1 MTHGDLTI
9 RPATEEEVRELS
21 TWRNDPP
28 YDVYDIGDESVEGN
42 IEYLLGPETQC
53 HVLVDATDDL
63 IGFCTFGSDARVP
76 GGDYGVPALDIGLGI
91 RPDHTGLGNG
101 SRYVAAV
108 SDFAAATFQ
117 PEQMRVTISEWNKRA
132 QRVWEHAGFER
143 TERFNTPKDFAGLG
157 GGAFVVFVRS
167 TEP

>member
-1 MTHGDLTI
+1 M
-9 RPATEEEVRELS
+9 
-21 TWRNDPP
+21 
-28 YDVYDIGDESVEGN
+28 
-42 IEYLLGPETQC
+42 
-53 HVLVDATDDL
+53 DDL

-76 GGDYGVPALDIGLGI
+76 GGDYCAPALDIGLGI

-108 SDFAAATFQ
+108 ADFAAAAFQ
-117 PEQMRVTISEWNKRA
+117 TEQMRVTISESNKTSA
-132 QRVWEHAGFER
+132 AGVGDAGFER
-143 TERFNTPKDFAGLG
+143 TERFNTPKDFAGTG

>member
-1 MTHGDLTI
+1 M
-9 RPATEEEVRELS
+9 
-21 TWRNDPP
+21 
-28 YDVYDIGDESVEGN
+28 
-42 IEYLLGPETQC
+42 
-53 HVLVDATDDL
+53 DDL

-76 GGDYGVPALDIGLGI
+76 GGDYCAPALDI
-91 RPDHTGLGNG
+91 GLGNG

-108 SDFAAATFQ
+108 ADLAAAAFQ

-132 QRVWEHAGFER
+132 QRVWEHTGFER
-143 TERFNTPKDFAGLG
+143 TERFNTPKDFAEMG

>member
-1 MTHGDLTI
+1 MMDGDVTI
-9 RPATEEEVRELS
+9 RPVTETEVRELG
-21 TWRNDPP
+21 TWRNAPP

-42 IEYLLGPETQC
+42 IEYLMGPETRC
-53 HVLVDATDDL
+53 HALVEASGDL

-76 GGDYGVPALDIGLGI
+76 GGDYSAPALDIGLGI
-91 RPDHTGLGNG
+91 RPDRTGLGNG

-108 SDFAAATFQ
+108 ADFAATAFQ

-132 QRVWEHAGFER
+132 QRVWENAGFER
-143 TERFNTPKDFAGLG
+143 TERFDTPKDFVGMG
-157 GGAFVVFVRS
+157 GGAFIVFVRN